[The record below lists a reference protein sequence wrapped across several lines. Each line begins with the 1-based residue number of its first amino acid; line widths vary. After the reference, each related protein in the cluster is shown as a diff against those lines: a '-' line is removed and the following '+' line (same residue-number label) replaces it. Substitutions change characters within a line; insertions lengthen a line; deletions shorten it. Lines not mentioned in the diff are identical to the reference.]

1 MKATFNSSEGL
12 NQRRPPQQQRRAFS
26 KSAPTSAYTNTD
38 DDLPSTNR
46 RSDNAE
52 GLLRSSVP
60 HLGVNGLR
68 SSIQTGSKNV
78 ANVVLNRRTSSAPA
92 STAPTAAS
100 TRSSQAS
107 TRASIQEF
115 LPTLRLPSGI
125 LSSVLEC
132 ANSCNSTLWL
142 LDSSSSMKVRDS
154 RVVCSDGMTSIDDV
168 SRWHELQDCIS
179 FHSYMASKCRI
190 RSHFWLL
197 NDDDRNTSRK
207 FHLCCGSPNDVAD
220 EISCLKAALKQSKL
234 SNDECP
240 LTDQLHELVKKISN
254 VAHSLISNGETVTVV
269 ICTQGV
275 PTDDEGETSRDIQR
289 SFWSAIKKLSKL
301 PVKIV
306 VRLCTG
312 DESVCDVYNMMDA
325 RVKNM
330 DVLDDYWGEVIE
342 LDFLIA
348 SSVSY
353 ALTTLT
359 NLYPL
364 CLIQK

>member
-1 MKATFNSSEGL
+1 MKTTFNSSEEHVRL
-12 NQRRPPQQQRRAFS
+12 NQRLPPQQQRRAS
-26 KSAPTSAYTNTD
+26 SAGTPASAYTNT

-46 RSDNAE
+46 RSDINAE
-52 GLLRSSVP
+52 GLRRSSVP

-68 SSIQTGSKNV
+68 SSVQTGSKNI
-78 ANVVLNRRTSSAPA
+78 ANIVLNRRTSWAPA
-92 STAPTAAS
+92 STAPAS
-100 TRSSQAS
+100 TCSSQAS

-132 ANSCNSTLWL
+132 TNSCNSTLWL
-142 LDSSSSMKVRDS
+142 LDSSSSMKVCDG
-154 RVVCSDGMTSIDDV
+154 RVVCSDGMTSIDEV
-168 SRWHELQDCIS
+168 SRWHELRDCIA
-179 FHSYMASKCRI
+179 FHSYMASKCWI

-197 NDDDRNTSRK
+197 NDDDRSTTRK
-207 FHLCCGSPNDVAD
+207 FHLCCGSPNDVAN
-220 EISCLKAALKQSKL
+220 EISCLNAALKQSKL
-234 SNDECP
+234 SNDQCP

-254 VAHSLISNGETVTVV
+254 VAHTLVSNGETVTVV

-275 PTDDEGETSRDIQR
+275 PTNEEGGTSRDIQR
-289 SFWSAIKKLSKL
+289 SFWSAMKKLSKL

-312 DESVCDVYNMMDA
+312 DESFCDVYNMMDA

-330 DVLDDYWGEVIE
+330 DVLDDYWGEVSS

-348 SSVSY
+348 
-353 ALTTLT
+353 LML
-359 NLYPL
+359 
-364 CLIQK
+364 

>member
-1 MKATFNSSEGL
+1 
-12 NQRRPPQQQRRAFS
+12 
-26 KSAPTSAYTNTD
+26 
-38 DDLPSTNR
+38 
-46 RSDNAE
+46 
-52 GLLRSSVP
+52 
-60 HLGVNGLR
+60 
-68 SSIQTGSKNV
+68 
-78 ANVVLNRRTSSAPA
+78 
-92 STAPTAAS
+92 
-100 TRSSQAS
+100 
-107 TRASIQEF
+107 
-115 LPTLRLPSGI
+115 
-125 LSSVLEC
+125 
-132 ANSCNSTLWL
+132 
-142 LDSSSSMKVRDS
+142 
-154 RVVCSDGMTSIDDV
+154 
-168 SRWHELQDCIS
+168 
-179 FHSYMASKCRI
+179 MASKCRI

-197 NDDDRNTSRK
+197 NDDDRSTTRK
-207 FHLCCGSPNDVAD
+207 FHLCCGDPNDVAD

-289 SFWSAIKKLSKL
+289 SFWSAMKKLSKL

-348 SSVSY
+348 SSVPY

-359 NLYPL
+359 NWYPL

>member
-1 MKATFNSSEGL
+1 MKTTFNGSEE
-12 NQRRPPQQQRRAFS
+12 RRPPRQQRRAS
-26 KSAPTSAYTNTD
+26 YSASTPASVYTNT

-52 GLLRSSVP
+52 GLRRSSVP

-78 ANVVLNRRTSSAPA
+78 ANIVLNRRASWAPA

-115 LPTLRLPSGI
+115 LATLRLPSGI

-132 ANSCNSTLWL
+132 TNSCNSTLWL
-142 LDSSSSMKVRDS
+142 LDSSSTMRVRDS

-168 SRWHELQDCIS
+168 SRWRELRDCIS
-179 FHSYMASKCRI
+179 FHSYMASKCWI

-197 NDDDRNTSRK
+197 NDDDRSTTRK
-207 FHLCCGSPNDVAD
+207 FHLCCGSPNDVAN
-220 EISCLKAALKQSKL
+220 ELSCLNATLNQSKL

-240 LTDQLHELVKKISN
+240 LTYQLQELIKKITK
-254 VAHSLISNGETVTVV
+254 VAHSLVSNGETVTVV

-275 PTDDEGETSRDIQR
+275 PTDEEGETSRDVQR
-289 SFWSAIKKLSKL
+289 SFWSAMKKLSKL

-325 RVKNM
+325 RVKNI

-348 SSVSY
+348 SSVSF
-353 ALTTLT
+353 ALITLT

>member
-1 MKATFNSSEGL
+1 MKATFNSSEEHVRL

-26 KSAPTSAYTNTD
+26 ASTPASAYTNT

-52 GLLRSSVP
+52 GLRRSSVRVP

-68 SSIQTGSKNV
+68 SSIHTGSKNV
-78 ANVVLNRRTSSAPA
+78 ANAVLNRRTSAPA
-92 STAPTAAS
+92 STAS
-100 TRSSQAS
+100 TRISQAS

-132 ANSCNSTLWL
+132 TKSCNSTLWL
-142 LDSSSSMKVRDS
+142 LDSSSSMKVHDS
-154 RVVCSDGMTSIDDV
+154 RVVCSDGMTSIDEV
-168 SRWHELQDCIS
+168 SRWHELRDCIS

-220 EISCLKAALKQSKL
+220 EISCLNAALKQSKL
-234 SNDECP
+234 SNDQCP

-254 VAHSLISNGETVTVV
+254 VVYSLVSNGETVTVV

-289 SFWSAIKKLSKL
+289 SFWSAMKKLSKL

-325 RVKNM
+325 RVENM
-330 DVLDDYWGEVIE
+330 DVLDDYWGEVSS

-348 SSVSY
+348 
-353 ALTTLT
+353 LML
-359 NLYPL
+359 
-364 CLIQK
+364 